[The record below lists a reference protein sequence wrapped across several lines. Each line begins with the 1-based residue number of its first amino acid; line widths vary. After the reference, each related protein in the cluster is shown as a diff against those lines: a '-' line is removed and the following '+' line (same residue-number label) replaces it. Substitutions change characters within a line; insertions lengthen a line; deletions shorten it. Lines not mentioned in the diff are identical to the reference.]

1 MCKATLAS
9 NISSKTSFLKIPTCQ
24 VGHSFHW
31 SPRSK
36 GFHLSVA
43 SWDLVRK
50 ALICAHQINSFT
62 ESHAFSPTNIII
74 INFPIISPRVLTSA
88 KSTGVA
94 VKQKWVLWGSNSQ
107 SNNTS
112 DSCCWNLTGKGAGSR
127 QLSLITNWRKT
138 FALVPSLCLLF
149 FSTSLDALHFKVD
162 PLT

>member
-50 ALICAHQINSFT
+50 ALICAHEINSFT
-62 ESHAFSPTNIII
+62 KSHAFSPTNIII

-88 KSTGVA
+88 ESMADHRAGWA
-94 VKQKWVLWGSNSQ
+94 DHRLGFDFQ
-107 SNNTS
+107 
-112 DSCCWNLTGKGAGSR
+112 CCHVTRECFFVSLR
-127 QLSLITNWRKT
+127 HFCQLSWGFNDLQNMFK
-138 FALVPSLCLLF
+138 AKE
-149 FSTSLDALHFKVD
+149 TSNRCQMTPCDHI
-162 PLT
+162 